1 MSAGF
6 NSERSNIPGH
16 YDKNVHVHV
25 HEDEGTMDTRATA
38 NIQQTQRNVAGE
50 GKPPEKAENKE
61 NKIATNGKAA
71 EEEGGRER
79 GNPIADSTAA
89 PARNLSVVVTP
100 PRPAQQQ
107 HQHGLQRL
115 EMEQDC
121 GA

>member
-25 HEDEGTMDTRATA
+25 HEDEGTMDTRANA

-50 GKPPEKAENKE
+50 GKPPEKAENNE
-61 NKIATNGKAA
+61 NKIATNGKPA
-71 EEEGGRER
+71 EEGGRER